1 MVLLG
6 VVFQRIKNIV
16 DSPVKQSTDIKLPA
30 PIYYGLALA
39 LGFALNT
46 FWDIGVLPTPWG
58 LVVGIALIMNSIL
71 ITLPVLLLFKKQRT
85 TFDSRRVPT
94 SLIMEGPFRY
104 SRNPSYVA
112 LTLLYLGLAIV
123 INSFWLILLLLPVLI
138 MVDRKIICSEEKYLT
153 QKFGDDYRQY
163 QSSVRR
169 WL

>member
-6 VVFQRIKNIV
+6 VVFQRIKSIV

-46 FWDIGVLPTPWG
+46 IWDIGVLPVPWG
-58 LVVGIALIMNSIL
+58 FVMGIVLIVISIL
-71 ITLPVLLLFKKQRT
+71 ITLPVLLQFKRQKT

-112 LTLLYLGLAIV
+112 LTLLYLGLV
-123 INSFWLILLLLPVLI
+123 LVLNSFWLILLLLPVLI